1 MVEAV
6 AAKPAQKAKRE
17 RAPTAIETLFMASRA
32 TTERGKN
39 GKMVTYYHH
48 IGSSGKSPTREDLLE
63 VSGYAAQL
71 QAFKKKAHNSR
82 APLRVIDEDIRI
94 RKKHLNQCLDN
105 DIAKAK
111 RYIAKDYA
119 SQKLKPLIGWLQL
132 QSDEDEPRLVFA
144 GLADRMTSELVI
156 GVRDDG
162 ALWSANV
169 IIATNGLASVRKMA
183 IVMAQELKTH
193 RLGANAEKRLGIA
206 LNSRT

>member
-1 MVEAV
+1 MAEVV

-17 RAPTAIETLFMASRA
+17 RVPTAVETLFMASRA

-63 VSGYAAQL
+63 VSGYTAQL
-71 QAFKKKAHNSR
+71 QAYKKKAHNSR
-82 APLRVIDEDIRI
+82 APLRVIDEDVSI
-94 RKKHLNQCLDN
+94 RKKHLNRCLDN

-111 RYIAKDYA
+111 RNIANDYR
-119 SQKLKPLIGWLQL
+119 SQKLKPLIGWLKL
-132 QSDEDEPRLVFA
+132 TEDGESRLVFA
-144 GLADRMTSELVI
+144 GLGDPRTAELVI

-162 ALWSANV
+162 ALWSANA
-169 IIATNGLASVRKMA
+169 ITATNGMADTRRMA
-183 IVMAQELKTH
+183 IAMAQELKGH

-206 LNSRT
+206 LSSKS